1 MAELKIQQD
10 IPKGWVVKK
19 MDDFINEGAISL
31 GRGEVISKED
41 IKNFPGENP
50 IYSSSV
56 KNNGLFGRYAKNM
69 FDQELITWSVDG
81 GGDFF
86 YRPRHKFSVTNVSGY
101 MNVDE
106 KEFDYKFLAY
116 YLQEEHS
123 KKFFDYQHKAHPSV
137 IRELYVVAKPPIKE
151 QQKIAEILGTVDEEI
166 AKTQEVIE
174 ATEKLK
180 RGLMQQLFTRGIG
193 HTKFKETEFGRIPDE
208 WEVKE
213 LKDVSIKIG
222 DGLHGTPEYSD
233 GSEYYFINGNNIYER
248 GIKIYPETKKISVEQ
263 HQLHKKELTS
273 RSILLSIN
281 GTIGN
286 IGFYR
291 GEKVALGKSIAY
303 INCDDEINKEFVAY
317 QLETQ
322 RIYKYFAKELTG
334 TTIKNLSLGT
344 IRQMPVFVPKK
355 EEQQRIANILS
366 TIDEKISVNKK
377 LKEKFTLLKKGL
389 MQDLLSGRVRAKL

>member
-1 MAELKIQQD
+1 MEVRTKQN
-10 IPKGWVVKK
+10 IPSGWKQVVLGDLVSVTTGKRDANHGSPDGQYPFFTCGQKVSRINNFAFDTEAVLIAGNGDFNVKYCKGKF
-19 MDDFINEGAISL
+19 DAYQRTYILSDFKNTTGSFIYQKAKQALNEI
-31 GRGEVISKED
+31 
-41 IKNFPGENP
+41 IKNNQG
-50 IYSSSV
+50 SSV
-56 KNNGLFGRYAKNM
+56 KFIKM
-69 FDQELITWSVDG
+69 
-81 GGDFF
+81 GDL
-86 YRPRHKFSVTNVSGY
+86 T
-101 MNVDE
+101 
-106 KEFDYKFLAY
+106 DYPL
-116 YLQEEHS
+116 L
-123 KKFFDYQHKAHPSV
+123 
-137 IRELYVVAKPPIKE
+137 LPPINE
-151 QQKIAEILGTVDEEI
+151 QQKIAEILGAVDDEI

-193 HTKFKETEFGRIPDE
+193 HAKFKETEFGRIPDE